1 METIRVN
8 NKDLLHKLISQYILS
23 TAPKKPAPSIPFQL
37 NPEIYSR
44 QNLIK
49 LDSAMPQFLA
59 QMHMCSKDKEITRC
73 KELVEL
79 VAKEDSLGYGSP
91 EMYEYKFKKFLC
103 ACVFGM
109 AEMEDWEGMDVL
121 TDGYIIAKTNGEMQ
135 LYHVAERKAWE
146 QHLYENAMCDAGS
159 LICKKHERTYELC

>member
-1 METIRVN
+1 MKMI
-8 NKDLLHKLISQYILS
+8 
-23 TAPKKPAPSIPFQL
+23 TATEKPKRTNPFRLNPKK
-37 NPEIYSR
+37 YSKE
-44 QNLIK
+44 NLIK

-59 QMHMCSKDKEITRC
+59 QMYMCSKDKKITRC

-79 VAKEDSLGYGSP
+79 VAKEDSLGYGSL

-121 TDGYIIAKTNGEMQ
+121 TDGYIIAKANGEMQ
-135 LYHVAERKAWE
+135 VYHVAERRAWE
-146 QHLYENAMCDAGS
+146 QYLYENAVCDACNNS
-159 LICKKHERTYELC
+159 